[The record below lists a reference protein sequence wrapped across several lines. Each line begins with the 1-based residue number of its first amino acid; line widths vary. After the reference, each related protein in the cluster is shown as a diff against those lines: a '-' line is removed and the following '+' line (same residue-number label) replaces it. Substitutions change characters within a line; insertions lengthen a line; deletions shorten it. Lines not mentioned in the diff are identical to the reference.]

1 MCADVLVVKKLQYI
15 NKNNLTRWVLRPP
28 CPKGVPMEKLLYF
41 VGGIIVGSIGTLA
54 ALGFTEEELDGVGNE
69 YYRQGNEEELGF
81 SNEENF

>member
-1 MCADVLVVKKLQYI
+1 MDKAGITPALSQGVL
-15 NKNNLTRWVLRPP
+15 
-28 CPKGVPMEKLLYF
+28 MEKLLYF

-81 SNEENF
+81 FNEENF